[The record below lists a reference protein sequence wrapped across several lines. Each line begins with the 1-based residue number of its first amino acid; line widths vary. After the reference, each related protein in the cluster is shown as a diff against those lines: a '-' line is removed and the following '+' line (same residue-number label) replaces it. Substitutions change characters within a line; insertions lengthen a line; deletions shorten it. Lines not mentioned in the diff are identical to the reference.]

1 MNASKLAIGVVDD
14 DRVIRD
20 SITGLIEAEG
30 WQAHAFFCARDLL
43 HRGGLGGF
51 GCLILDVDLPDMG
64 GLELQR
70 QILRI
75 SPHTPV
81 IFLTAHGD
89 IPMSVEA
96 IKAGACEFFT
106 KPFRP
111 EDLIEAIRHILPP
124 AQIGEGNASG
134 LVGHS
139 AALREI
145 ERQVDLVAGG
155 DTTVLIT
162 GESGTGKE
170 LIARAIHE
178 RSPRRLNRLVCVNCG
193 AIPEALFESELFGH
207 TRGAFTGAVR
217 DTPGRF
223 ELADGGTLFLD
234 EIGEMPLPMQTKL
247 LRFLQEKE
255 IDRVGD
261 RRPRKLQVRVV
272 AATNRDLDA
281 EVAAGRFRQDLF
293 YRLNVFPI
301 ECPPLRKRREDI
313 LPLTQH
319 FLHAIARRLKK
330 PGLQISPAA
339 AQQLIA
345 HDWPGNIRELQNV
358 IERSVIVS
366 RGRQLQLTL
375 PAPRACATDPGSE
388 TTGIPPPIL
397 TRGELRQREKES
409 IAFALASAGGRVS
422 GPRGAAALLGMKP
435 TTLYS
440 RITALG
446 IRQPANAP

>member
-1 MNASKLAIGVVDD
+1 MNASKVAIGVVDD
-14 DRVIRD
+14 DRAIRD
-20 SITGLIEAEG
+20 AITGLIEAEG

-43 HRGGLGGF
+43 HRGSLGGF
-51 GCLILDVDLPDMG
+51 GCLILDVDLPDMD
-64 GLELQR
+64 GLELHR
-70 QILRI
+70 QVLRI
-75 SPHTPV
+75 SPQTPV

-89 IPMSVEA
+89 IRMSVEA

-124 AQIGEGNASG
+124 AKISEGNASR

-145 ERQVDLVAGG
+145 ERQVDLVASG

-247 LRFLQEKE
+247 LRVLQEKE

-272 AATNRDLDA
+272 AATNRDLAA
-281 EVAAGRFRQDLF
+281 EIAAGRFRQDLF

-313 LPLTQH
+313 LPLAQH

-375 PAPRACATDPGSE
+375 PAPRSCATEPGSE

-409 IAFALASAGGRVS
+409 IASALASAGGRVS
-422 GPRGAAALLGMKP
+422 GPRGAAALLGMRP

-446 IRQPANAP
+446 IRRPAIAP